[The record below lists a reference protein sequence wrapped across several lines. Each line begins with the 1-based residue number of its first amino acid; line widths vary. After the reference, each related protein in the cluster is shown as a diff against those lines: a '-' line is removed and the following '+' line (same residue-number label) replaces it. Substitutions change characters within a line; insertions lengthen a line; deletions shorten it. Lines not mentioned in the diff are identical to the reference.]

1 MCIVQSRLYQIQKAE
16 HGLAHLIDLYVFH
29 PKYTYR
35 QIFLSVHLY
44 MKYPLLPASNK
55 YALGVTVEALCINLK
70 FN

>member
-16 HGLAHLIDLYVFH
+16 HGIALYVFH